1 MKIERFCVE
10 MLSRMLGVVGADYS
24 IVCSV
29 VNVVFTTKQDETVI
43 ISGTVS
49 VTGNCSDCNSSD
61 VFLQIKLLWCIHTCA
76 VLGWDGREIVVASD
90 RS

>member
-1 MKIERFCVE
+1 
-10 MLSRMLGVVGADYS
+10 MLGVVGADYS

-49 VTGNCSDCNSSD
+49 VTGNCSDNNSSD
-61 VFLQIKLLWCIHTCA
+61 VFLQSAVNLRFADKTVMVHSHMRCA
-76 VLGWDGREIVVASD
+76 GMGWAKDSCC
-90 RS
+90 